1 MTLPMHP
8 RTGDEP
14 HLWDHSRVPAD
25 PGLRARSLCMTDI
38 RITFLGTGAGNCIHR
53 AHTAIVLDCA
63 DGTRVLIDTGSGNG
77 ALRHGA
83 TLNMLAE
90 HFELLLLTHRHL
102 DHMGGLP
109 FLQGQRTLVNPEAPP
124 IRVYSTDET
133 LMWARRLCQVSRPAL
148 QIDQDAAYTPEGHAV
163 FRWFPSQ
170 EGERLQL
177 GPTTYACPFA
187 VDHLPGA
194 VGWRIESSEIAIVF
208 SGDTKFSPT
217 LPEWARNARLLI
229 HEALSTERDRERT
242 YRRGHSTAADAGRA
256 AALADVSELIITHI
270 DSPFHL
276 DTRPL
281 QDEARQHFDGPVS
294 VANDLSQVTIG
305 AQAPE
310 TSSDR

>member
-1 MTLPMHP
+1 
-8 RTGDEP
+8 
-14 HLWDHSRVPAD
+14 
-25 PGLRARSLCMTDI
+25 MTDI

-53 AHTAIVLDCA
+53 AHTAIVFDCA

-83 TLNMLAE
+83 MLNMLAE
-90 HFELLLLTHRHL
+90 DFDLLLLTHRHL

-124 IRVYSTDET
+124 IKVYSTEES
-133 LMWARRLCQVSRPAL
+133 LIWARRLCQVSRPAL

-163 FRWFPSQ
+163 FRWHPTQ
-170 EGERLQL
+170 EGHRVQL

-194 VGWRIESSEIAIVF
+194 VGWRLESDGVVMVF

-217 LPEWARNARLLI
+217 VAESATDARLLI
-229 HEALSTERDRERT
+229 HEALSTERERERT
-242 YRRGHSTAADAGRA
+242 YRRGHSTAADAARA
-256 AALADVSELIITHI
+256 AAMAGVSELVITHI
-270 DSPFHL
+270 DSPFHF
-276 DTRPL
+276 DTQPL
-281 QDEARQHFDGPVS
+281 LDEAREYFDGPVS

-305 AQAPE
+305 A
-310 TSSDR
+310 SVSDSLLDR